1 MESGRDGRNWLSP
14 PLDGNINV
22 STSKLWVQG
31 QMKSSC
37 REFLEYKP
45 LSILNWKKQEFMQES
60 YKDYNKRYNMLL
72 VYVKIVIRI

>member
-1 MESGRDGRNWLSP
+1 
-14 PLDGNINV
+14 
-22 STSKLWVQG
+22 
-31 QMKSSC
+31 MKSSC